1 MKVNGTSYQIILR
14 LTRKIKIANKAVQL
28 YGRQLTTVH
37 RVQLLVSTLN
47 FAVILFT
54 LCRWSHIIAATA
66 LELAETFSALV
77 LVVWCNDN

>member
-1 MKVNGTSYQIILR
+1 MEVNGTSYQIILR
-14 LTRKIKIANKAVQL
+14 STKKSNMPNKAVQL

-47 FAVILFT
+47 FTVILFT
-54 LCRWSHIIAATA
+54 RCRWSHIIAATA
-66 LELAETFSALV
+66 LEYAETFSALV

>member
-1 MKVNGTSYQIILR
+1 MEVNGISYQIILR
-14 LTRKIKIANKAVQL
+14 LMRKSNIANKAVQL

-37 RVQLLVSTLN
+37 REQLLVSTLN

-54 LCRWSHIIAATA
+54 LCRWSHIIAATT
-66 LELAETFSALV
+66 LDHAETFSALV